1 MDRKNDQDFHF
12 FTELPAEL
20 RLMVWRFCLPHRV
33 VELDRPFGE
42 YSYSSP
48 CGEGATCDLNKCP
61 PVITRVCRESRSVA
75 CESARYVKL
84 EAHPCPDL
92 GMDFPLNKS
101 LWIDYSRDSVHMSW
115 RPPLELDDIHNRP
128 GSPLDYLA
136 CKASEVQGG
145 SFRFVYLGEGRES
158 RRRDI
163 ELCKTMGPLDKL
175 QQTPWG
181 AVIMRVIVV
190 HTTRE
195 HVAKTGL
202 FELLCDAPIQ
212 VVGVDDEKRL
222 DAFYDLARECEP
234 FSKSI
239 LPRQS
244 FHRAS
249 ADSLRTTLKNRLLEI
264 TSEPERQPEHD
275 QSDDSWSDD
284 SWSDDYPS
292 SGNRPD
298 EDQAEDQAEE
308 KRTPP
313 SLHPAIMFRFCPK
326 MCNHSRPSFLEAEA
340 MVKNSNV
347 KKGRP
352 PMSKGRHNYQSFM
365 ASLNTRIWTT
375 RRTTSLRIGKI
386 TAVTKCANDHL
397 GSHYTSITTSSN
409 ALSN

>member
-1 MDRKNDQDFHF
+1 MDRNKNEQDFHF
-12 FTELPAEL
+12 FPKLPAEQ

-48 CGEGATCDLNKCP
+48 CREGATCNLNMCP

-92 GMDFPLNKS
+92 GMDFPLNNP
-101 LWIDYSRDSVHMSW
+101 LWIDYFRDSVHVSW
-115 RPPLELDDIHNRP
+115 IPPLELEDIHNRP

-145 SFRFVYLGEGRES
+145 SFRFDYLGEGRKS
-158 RRRDI
+158 RHRDI
-163 ELCKTMGPLDKL
+163 ELCKTMGPLEKL

-202 FELLCDAPIQ
+202 FGLLCDAPIQ
-212 VVGVDDEKRL
+212 VVGVDDEERL
-222 DAFYDLARECEP
+222 DALV
-234 FSKSI
+234 
-239 LPRQS
+239 
-244 FHRAS
+244 S
-249 ADSLRTTLKNRLLEI
+249 ADSLRATLKNRLLEI
-264 TSEPERQPEHD
+264 TSESERQLDHD
-275 QSDDSWSDD
+275 QSDDSRPDD

-292 SGNRPD
+292 NGNRSE
-298 EDQAEDQAEE
+298 EDQAEDQPED

-326 MCNHSRPSFLEAEA
+326 MCNHSRPSFEEAEA
-340 MVKNSNV
+340 MIKKINV
-347 KKGRP
+347 KKGKP
-352 PMSKGRHNYQSFM
+352 PMSKGRHNYRSFM
-365 ASLNTRIWTT
+365 ASLKTRM
-375 RRTTSLRIGKI
+375 
-386 TAVTKCANDHL
+386 
-397 GSHYTSITTSSN
+397 
-409 ALSN
+409 

>member
-1 MDRKNDQDFHF
+1 
-12 FTELPAEL
+12 
-20 RLMVWRFCLPHRV
+20 MVWRFCLPHRV

-42 YSYSSP
+42 HSYASP
-48 CGEGATCDLNKCP
+48 CDEGATCDLNMCP

-84 EAHPCPDL
+84 EAHPSPDL
-92 GMDFPLNKS
+92 SMDFPLNES
-101 LWIDYSRDSVHMSW
+101 LWIDYSRDSVHVNW
-115 RPPLELDDIHNRP
+115 RPPFELDDIHSRP

-145 SFRFVYLGEGRES
+145 SFRFHYLGEGRKS

-163 ELCKTMGPLDKL
+163 ELCKTMGPLEKL

-202 FELLCDAPIQ
+202 FGLLCDAPIQ

-222 DAFYDLARECEP
+222 DTFYDLARECEP

-244 FHRAS
+244 FHRVS

-264 TSEPERQPEHD
+264 TFESERQLEHD
-275 QSDDSWSDD
+275 QTDD

-292 SGNRPD
+292 NGNRN
-298 EDQAEDQAEE
+298 EDQAEDKPEDKQ
-308 KRTPP
+308 TPP

-326 MCNHSRPSFLEAEA
+326 MCNLTRPSFEEAEA
-340 MVKNSNV
+340 MVKNRNV

-352 PMSKGRHNYQSFM
+352 PMSKGRHNYRSFM
-365 ASLNTRIWTT
+365 ASINTR
-375 RRTTSLRIGKI
+375 SPYE
-386 TAVTKCANDHL
+386 L
-397 GSHYTSITTSSN
+397 GR
-409 ALSN
+409 